1 MVIKKDGKLEQ
12 WNSEKIKLAVRKSAA
27 NVKNKG
33 SKIEEEIDDFIT
45 SIEFKYK
52 DRKVV
57 RVEEIHEEV
66 MAQLYNVDRDV
77 YRSYK
82 AYRQLRAS
90 GNYSEVMLDV
100 DELLS
105 MLDIP
110 QEKKITF
117 NKNEI
122 LKKNLN
128 KTSSTSS
135 FLEDIRINM
144 QNIQKLEDTDLA
156 LVA

>member
-1 MVIKKDGKLEQ
+1 MSNLKNFLQTVIKPVVSDFEFT
-12 WNSEKIKLAVRKSAA
+12 ED
-27 NVKNKG
+27 NV
-33 SKIEEEIDDFIT
+33 F
-45 SIEFKYK
+45 
-52 DRKVV
+52 
-57 RVEEIHEEV
+57 
-66 MAQLYNVDRDV
+66 
-77 YRSYK
+77 
-82 AYRQLRAS
+82 
-90 GNYSEVMLDV
+90 YSEVMLDV

-110 QEKKITF
+110 EENKITF